1 MENSSL
7 EALMTGVNILIFV
20 VALTIAIT
28 LMTGVINLSNIAS
41 ENVKETRTNALKET
55 NYESELQRIINGK
68 EVLKLNMKKSEAEI
82 NDLSRYE
89 ILVIVAGAPQPLSEF
104 CNNYTVKAI
113 LSMKFMLIGM
123 NDNLIHLIIQ

>member
-89 ILVIVAGAPQPLSEF
+89 ILVIGAGAPQPLSEF
-104 CNNYTVKAI
+104 CNNHTVKAI